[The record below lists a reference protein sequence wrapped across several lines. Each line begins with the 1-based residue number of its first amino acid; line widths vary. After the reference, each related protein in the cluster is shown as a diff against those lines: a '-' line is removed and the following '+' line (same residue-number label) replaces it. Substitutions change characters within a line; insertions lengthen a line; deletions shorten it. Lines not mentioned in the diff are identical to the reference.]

1 MNLEERDKVYNFLNL
16 IADKRRI
23 DITYL
28 IMKKRLCV
36 QDIAEIINETV
47 ANTSYHLQQL
57 KKGNIVKAEKEG
69 KEVFYSLSD
78 KHVYEIL
85 ENVLEHISHK

>member
-23 DITYL
+23 DIIYL

>member
-23 DITYL
+23 DIIYL

-57 KKGNIVKAEKEG
+57 KKGNIVKVEKEG